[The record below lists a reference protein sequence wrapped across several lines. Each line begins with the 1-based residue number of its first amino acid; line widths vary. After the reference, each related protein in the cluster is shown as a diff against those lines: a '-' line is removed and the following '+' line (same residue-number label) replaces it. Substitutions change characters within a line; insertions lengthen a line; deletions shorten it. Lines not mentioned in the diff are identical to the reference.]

1 MKLTS
6 ARRRCTAVLRDVEMP
21 NPFDLTAFCDGLA
34 SKRGRRLHLH
44 PFCPSAAGQLPCGIY
59 LSVGDDDYIFFDG
72 RTSPLHR
79 DHIVLHEISH
89 MLLGHT
95 TDRGLLDTVGRLL
108 PSIDPRVLETVL
120 ARTSYSTEQERE
132 AELLATLIGG
142 GTAAHAATTKRG
154 GDAESGPILD
164 RLHTTLSHVTASQ
177 YRR

>member
-1 MKLTS
+1 M
-6 ARRRCTAVLRDVEMP
+6 AVLRDVDMP
-21 NPFDLTAFCDGLA
+21 DPFDLTAFCDSLA
-34 SKRGRRLHLH
+34 SRRGRRLHLQ

-72 RTSPLHR
+72 RTSSLHR

-95 TDRGLLDTVGRLL
+95 TDVGLLDAVGRLL

-120 ARTSYSTEQERE
+120 ARTSYSTEHERE

-142 GTAAHAATTKRG
+142 GTTAHAGTVTRVAA
-154 GDAESGPILD
+154 AEASPILR
-164 RLHTTLSHVTASQ
+164 RLHTTLSHVTARQ
-177 YRR
+177 HRR